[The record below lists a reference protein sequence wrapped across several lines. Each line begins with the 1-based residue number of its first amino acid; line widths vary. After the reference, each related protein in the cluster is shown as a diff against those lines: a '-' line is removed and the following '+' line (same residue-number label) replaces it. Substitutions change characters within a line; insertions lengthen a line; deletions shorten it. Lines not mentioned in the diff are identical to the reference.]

1 MEDKVLI
8 LINHYIPG
16 YKFGGPIRSIQAIKT
31 KLEKHVKFEI
41 ITSDRDFGDLCAF
54 SNIQF
59 NSWNNEGKEDIYYFR
74 GGFVKYL
81 LLLIRRSRMVRAIYL
96 NSFFNARYSI
106 LIILLSYLKVIKS
119 KIVLAPRGEFN
130 SGALGIKSRKKVWF
144 LFVAKNLR
152 LYSKVR
158 WHATTIEESLAII
171 EIFGKSSDIVL
182 AEGISPKV
190 VDRKLA
196 INLKE
201 QGKLSLVFLARIS
214 KIKNL
219 DFIIRTLA
227 SVNDAKYI
235 SLDIY
240 GPKEDLEYWN
250 MCEKLIVDVNKSKS
264 KININYKG
272 EVLYQDVSTTLSKY
286 DFYILPTL
294 GENFGQS
301 IADSFSIGLPVI
313 ISDKTPWRNLQ
324 MENVGWDLPLDINYF
339 VKIIEEC
346 TEMNFD
352 QYSIMQNNCLQYA
365 EQFLNNQSLI
375 EKYVKLFSTEGG

>member
-1 MEDKVLI
+1 MADKVLI

-16 YKFGGPIRSIQAIKT
+16 YKFGGPIRSVQAIKT

-41 ITSDRDFGDLCAF
+41 ITSDRDFGDLSAF
-54 SNIQF
+54 SNIKF
-59 NSWNNEGKEDIYYFR
+59 NSWNNEGKEDIYYFS

-106 LIILLSYLKVIKS
+106 LIILLSYLKVIKC

-144 LFVAKNLR
+144 LFVAKKLK
-152 LYSKVR
+152 LYDKVK

-171 EIFGKSSDIVL
+171 KIFGKSSDIVL
-182 AEGISPKV
+182 AEGISPKI

-196 INLKE
+196 VNTKE
-201 QGKLSLVFLARIS
+201 QGKLNLVFLARIS

-219 DFIIRTLA
+219 DFIIRIFA
-227 SVNDAKYI
+227 SMKDTEDI

-240 GPKEDLEYWN
+240 GPQEDLEYWSK
-250 MCEKLIVDVNKSKS
+250 CEKLINEVNKSKS
-264 KININYKG
+264 KIRINYKG
-272 EVLYQDVSTTLSKY
+272 EVQYQDVSATLSKY

-324 MENVGWDLPLDINYF
+324 MQRIGWDLPLDISSF
-339 VKIIEEC
+339 GKIIEEC
-346 TEMNFD
+346 REMSSD
-352 QYSIMQNNCLQYA
+352 EYSIMQNNCLQYA

-375 EKYVKLFSTEGG
+375 DKYIKLFSIDRV